1 MTVVPLYIN
10 DGQIGRC
17 TSTLFSG
24 QLIIVTYL
32 QVTVPVTGPT
42 MKEIAKNP
50 PAPQETKET
59 KGSAKKKGDK
69 GAEKAPVKEKP
80 KRKGPLD
87 VLPHNVEEWAVYDV
101 PDEVCQD

>member
-1 MTVVPLYIN
+1 M
-10 DGQIGRC
+10 
-17 TSTLFSG
+17 S
-24 QLIIVTYL
+24 
-32 QVTVPVTGPT
+32 GPT

-50 PAPQETKET
+50 PQTNEKDNP

-87 VLPHNVEEWAVYDV
+87 VLPHNTEEWSVYDV
-101 PDEVCQD
+101 PDEVRI

>member
-1 MTVVPLYIN
+1 MSI
-10 DGQIGRC
+10 
-17 TSTLFSG
+17 
-24 QLIIVTYL
+24 L
-32 QVTVPVTGPT
+32 QVTVPVAGPT

-50 PAPQETKET
+50 PAPQDAKEN

-87 VLPHNVEEWAVYDV
+87 VLPHNTEEWAVYDV
-101 PDEVCQD
+101 PDEVRFFFFLKYISHIPYSFNSWVR

>member
-1 MTVVPLYIN
+1 MYSIFEVNLSRAPLYHPEY
-10 DGQIGRC
+10 
-17 TSTLFSG
+17 FYFK
-24 QLIIVTYL
+24 VTI
-32 QVTVPVTGPT
+32 PVTGPT

-50 PAPQETKET
+50 PAPQENKEG

-87 VLPHNVEEWAVYDV
+87 VLPHNMEEWAVYDV
-101 PDEVCQD
+101 PDEV

>member
-1 MTVVPLYIN
+1 M
-10 DGQIGRC
+10 
-17 TSTLFSG
+17 
-24 QLIIVTYL
+24 
-32 QVTVPVTGPT
+32 PVTGPT

-50 PAPQETKET
+50 PAPVDAKEA

-87 VLPHNVEEWAVYDV
+87 VLPHNTEEWAVYDV
-101 PDEVCQD
+101 PDEVRICFLDYSKLKMYTKLNATCIALIFI